1 MDTPAGGASRAGDTS
16 RQQVTPRTPGK
27 AAATERTAG
36 NATARSGADA
46 DAADADG
53 SYGSDCVRIGDI
65 VFLHGV
71 DVQGL
76 LFADGFVDECVWL
89 GQATRDNDHELI
101 MDSLF
106 IIQVRNFHTATE
118 RLKQLEHQLEHI
130 GDEHY
135 QDAQLMRAQLPQ
147 MKAAVEEELAAN
159 ERERQRSLG
168 AVVRYGDG
176 IELKHLKSGKM
187 LSIQVRLQTGG
198 RLSLKGEHCSPL
210 QLQLLSSSPAYPNSS
225 PTHPVSS

>member
-1 MDTPAGGASRAGDTS
+1 MDTPAGASRAGDTS
-16 RQQVTPRTPGK
+16 RQQATPRTPGK
-27 AAATERTAG
+27 AAATERTG

-53 SYGSDCVRIGDI
+53 SYGSDCVCIGDI

-76 LFADGFVDECVWL
+76 LFADGFIDECVWL

-106 IIQVRNFHTATE
+106 IVQVRNFHTATE
-118 RLKQLEHQLEHI
+118 RLKQLEHQLEHM

-135 QDAQLMRAQLPQ
+135 KDAQIMRAQLPQ
-147 MKAAVEEELAAN
+147 MKAAVEDELAAN

-187 LSIQVRLQTGG
+187 LSIQVRWRSGG
-198 RLSLKGEHCSPL
+198 RRLLKGE
-210 QLQLLSSSPAYPNSS
+210 QLPRLRTN
-225 PTHPVSS
+225 

>member
-1 MDTPAGGASRAGDTS
+1 MDTPGGASKDTS
-16 RQQVTPRTPGK
+16 RNTPRTPGK
-27 AAATERTAG
+27 AAGTERTG
-36 NATARSGADA
+36 QHTARSVADA
-46 DAADADG
+46 DAEADG

-71 DVQGL
+71 DVPGL

-106 IIQVRNFHTATE
+106 IVNVRNFHTATE
-118 RLKQLEHQLEHI
+118 RLLKHERKLEGV
-130 GDEHY
+130 GDMHY
-135 QDAQLMRAQLPQ
+135 KDAQALRAQLPLL
-147 MKAAVEEELAAN
+147 KAAVEEEHSAN

-168 AVVRYGDG
+168 ALVRYGDG

-187 LSIQVRLQTGG
+187 LSIQVRARRVRGPYLGDYLCSSRQHAVIC
-198 RLSLKGEHCSPL
+198 LAIVSLIVTTL
-210 QLQLLSSSPAYPNSS
+210 
-225 PTHPVSS
+225 